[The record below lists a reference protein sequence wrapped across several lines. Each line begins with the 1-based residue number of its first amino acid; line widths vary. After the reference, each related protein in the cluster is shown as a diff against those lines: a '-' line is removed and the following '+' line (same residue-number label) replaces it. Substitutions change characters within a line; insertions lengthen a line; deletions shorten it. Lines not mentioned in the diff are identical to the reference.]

1 MSQSSHLETSSL
13 RGTAGAHDAA
23 AAARPNR
30 KAERTSA
37 VAQNFIWREK
47 HVGKDGVALV
57 DGTMTRTTPQVFFF
71 LAKSRSIRGQH
82 HIIYVTSEPALLPTP
97 ITPTT

>member
-1 MSQSSHLETSSL
+1 MSQSGSELGSSL
-13 RGTAGAHDAA
+13 RDSAGAHDAA
-23 AAARPNR
+23 ATARPNR

-57 DGTMTRTTPQVFFF
+57 DGTMTRTTPQVFVC
-71 LAKSRSIRGQH
+71 S
-82 HIIYVTSEPALLPTP
+82 
-97 ITPTT
+97 